1 MNAKRVFISL
11 LSILC
16 SLLPQIS
23 VFNSQFYLKAQT
35 FQLNDLEYFEE
46 SGANVLVYSN
56 IYNGGFCDEKL
67 AGIEIIQRGE
77 RIATG
82 GGIRFMNTPEQWDIY
97 GEMTHREINR
107 TEKYIEVELTYEDYD
122 FVGRIRVQPKDK
134 GCLLQVFLDK
144 PVPANLIGKAGMNLE
159 FFPASYFGK
168 NFLVDGAARILPK
181 FPQHDTEVHPVA
193 EKIPQY
199 YGESTFDDRGRG
211 EFLVAKPLATGH
223 QIVMAPEDNNLR
235 VGITSDIDVSIY
247 DGRLLSQNGTFV
259 VRSLLPANKT
269 GKVLEWYLA
278 PSVDKQ
284 WVRRPNIG
292 ISQIGYTPAQKKV
305 AVVELDKKDV
315 PASSAKILRIGADG
329 QKTVALDAKVNQWG
343 VFNNRYNYVTIDFS
357 QINQPGL
364 YSIEYAGIETNA
376 FPIDKDVYSDK
387 WHASMDV
394 SLVVNMDH
402 MEVNEAYRIW
412 HGRSN
417 MDDALQ
423 APLNVKLHDGYSMG
437 NTTNTKYKPLEH
449 IPNLA
454 VGGWFDAGDF
464 DIQANS
470 VVNTV
475 QDLASLWRLFRPMRD
490 MTFIDEQTKYADIH
504 RPDGLPDV
512 VQQIM
517 HGTLNINAQ
526 IENIGFVAGVIGQ
539 PDMHHYHHLGDAMT
553 LTDGKLYDPSLKPY
567 EVRGEY
573 SGTPDDRMVFTSRG
587 GVSYAMPTIASL
599 ASAYLALKD
608 YFPEEAERSLKNAIM
623 LWDKYFDQLAPRNNQ
638 RQNSDRRRG
647 GGGDPRLTAAIE
659 LWYATG
665 ESRFKDFFLPIIM
678 KQINPKEANQLSYG
692 GGIAPSFNLAN
703 VLRVYD
709 LLDEASQK
717 RVKDAVPAYVK
728 TLSRAGNNNPY
739 QVPITGENWAGNT
752 QVMGNAFN
760 FYLIWR
766 QFPDMVDP
774 ELILKGLNYIYGCHP
789 YSNVSFITSVGVNT
803 KKVAYG
809 NNRADYSVIPGGVV
823 PGLIVKKPDF
833 LENKD
838 DYPFLWGENE
848 CCINS
853 VPNYVMLN
861 LACDEV
867 AKAINK

>member
-1 MNAKRVFISL
+1 MKTKIRLIAALAVMASAHG
-11 LSILC
+11 
-16 SLLPQIS
+16 S
-23 VFNSQFYLKAQT
+23 VNAQT
-35 FQLNDLEYFEE
+35 FKINELEYFEAR
-46 SGANVLVYSN
+46 GANVLVYSN
-56 IYNGGFCDEKL
+56 LYNGGFCDEKL

-77 RIATG
+77 RISTG

-97 GEMTHREINR
+97 GEMTQRLVSRE
-107 TEKYIEVELTYEDYD
+107 KSYIEVELTYKDYD
-122 FVGRIRVQPKDK
+122 FVSKIRVTPKER
-134 GCLLQVFLDK
+134 GCILQVFLDK
-144 PVPANLIGKAGMNLE
+144 PVPERLVGKAGMNLE

-168 NFLVDGAARILPK
+168 NFLMDGAARILPK
-181 FPQHDTEVHPVA
+181 YPQHDTQVRPVS

-211 EFLVAKPLATGH
+211 EFLVPTALATGH
-223 QIVMAPEDNNLR
+223 QIVMAPEDNDLR
-235 VGITSDIDVSIY
+235 VGITSDEEVSIY
-247 DGRLLSQNGTFV
+247 DGRHLSQNGTFV
-259 VRSLLPANKT
+259 VRSLLPAGRT
-269 GKVLEWYLA
+269 GKVLEWYVE
-278 PSVDKQ
+278 PSTDEHWTRK
-284 WVRRPNIG
+284 PNIG

-305 AVVELDKKDV
+305 AVVELDRNDT
-315 PASSAKILRIGADG
+315 PASTARILRVNADG
-329 QKTVALDAKVNQWG
+329 RKSVAMEAKVEPWG
-343 VFNNRYNYVTIDFS
+343 VFYNRYNYVTIDFS
-357 QINQPGL
+357 QIKEPGL
-364 YSIEYAGIETNA
+364 YSIEYAGCETNA
-376 FPIDKDVYSDK
+376 FPIDRNVYSDK
-387 WHASMDV
+387 WHASMDI

-423 APLNVKLHDGYSMG
+423 APLNVRLHDGYSMD
-437 NTTNTKYKPLEH
+437 NTTNTKWKPLEH
-449 IPNLA
+449 IPGLA

-475 QDLASLWRLFRPMRD
+475 QDLASLWRLFKPLRD
-490 MTFIDEQTKYADIH
+490 QTFIDEETKYADIH
-504 RPDGLPDV
+504 RPDGIPDV

-526 IENIGFVAGVIGQ
+526 IENIGFVANVIGQ

-553 LTDGKLYDPSLKPY
+553 LTDGKTYDPSLKLY
-567 EVRGEY
+567 EVKGDR

-587 GVSYAMPTIASL
+587 GKGFSMLTIVSL
-599 ASAYLALKD
+599 ASAYTALKD
-608 YFPEEAERSLKNAIM
+608 YFPEEAERSLKNALK
-623 LWDKYFDQLAPRNNQ
+623 LWEEYADSLAPKNNRNPDSWYRHIGQ
-638 RQNSDRRRG
+638 
-647 GGGDPRLTAAIE
+647 GGDPRLNAAIE

-665 ESRFKDFFLPIIM
+665 DKKFKDFFMPIVM
-678 KQINPKEANQLSYG
+678 KQVEPKNANQESLG
-692 GGIAPSFNLAN
+692 GGIAPLFNLRS

-709 LLDEASQK
+709 LLDKKSQQK
-717 RVKDAVPAYVK
+717 VKDAIPAYVENLAK
-728 TLSRAGNNNPY
+728 AGNNNPY
-739 QVPITGENWAGNT
+739 HVPIQGEGWAGNT

-774 ELILKGLNYIYGCHP
+774 ELVLKGLNYIYGCHP
-789 YSNVSFITSVGVNT
+789 YNNVSFITSVGVNT
-803 KKVAYG
+803 KKVAYS

-853 VPNYVMLN
+853 IPNYVMLN

-867 AKAINK
+867 AKRMNGEK

>member
-1 MNAKRVFISL
+1 MKTKIRLIAALAVMASAHG
-11 LSILC
+11 
-16 SLLPQIS
+16 S
-23 VFNSQFYLKAQT
+23 VNAQT
-35 FQLNDLEYFEE
+35 FKMNELEYFEAR
-46 SGANVLVYSN
+46 GANVLVYSN
-56 IYNGGFCDEKL
+56 LYNGGFCDEKL

-77 RIATG
+77 RISTG

-97 GEMTHREINR
+97 GEMTQRLVSREKN
-107 TEKYIEVELTYEDYD
+107 YIEVELTYKDYD
-122 FVGRIRVQPKDK
+122 FVSKIRVTPKER
-134 GCLLQVFLDK
+134 GCILQVFLDK
-144 PVPANLIGKAGMNLE
+144 PVPERLIGKAGMNLE

-181 FPQHDTEVHPVA
+181 YPQHDTQVRPVS

-211 EFLVAKPLATGH
+211 EFLVPTALATGH
-223 QIVMAPEDNNLR
+223 QIVMAPEDNDLR
-235 VGITSDIDVSIY
+235 VGITSDEEVSIY
-247 DGRLLSQNGTFV
+247 DGRHLSQNGTFV
-259 VRSLLPANKT
+259 VRSLLPAGRT
-269 GKVLEWYLA
+269 GKVLEWYVE
-278 PSVDKQ
+278 PSTDEHWTRK
-284 WVRRPNIG
+284 PNIG

-305 AVVELDKKDV
+305 AVVELDRNDT
-315 PASSAKILRIGADG
+315 PASTARILRVNADG
-329 QKTVALDAKVNQWG
+329 RKSVAMEAKVEPWG
-343 VFNNRYNYVTIDFS
+343 VFYNRYNYVTIDFS
-357 QINQPGL
+357 QIREPGL
-364 YSIEYAGIETNA
+364 YSIEYAGCETNA
-376 FPIDKDVYSDK
+376 FPIDRNVYSDK
-387 WHASMDV
+387 WHASMDI

-423 APLNVKLHDGYSMG
+423 APLNVRLHDGYSMG
-437 NTTNTKYKPLEH
+437 NTTNTKWKPLEH
-449 IPNLA
+449 IPGLA

-475 QDLASLWRLFRPMRD
+475 QDLASLWRLFKPLRD
-490 MTFIDEQTKYADIH
+490 QTFIDEETKYADIH
-504 RPDGLPDV
+504 RPDGIPDV

-526 IENIGFVAGVIGQ
+526 IENIGFVANVIGQ

-553 LTDGKLYDPSLKPY
+553 LTDGKTYDPSLKLY
-567 EVRGEY
+567 EVKGDR

-587 GVSYAMPTIASL
+587 GKGFSMLTIVSL
-599 ASAYLALKD
+599 ASAYTALKD
-608 YFPEEAERSLKNAIM
+608 YFPEEAERSLKNALK
-623 LWDKYFDQLAPRNNQ
+623 LWEEYADSLAPKNNRNPDSWYRHIGQ
-638 RQNSDRRRG
+638 
-647 GGGDPRLTAAIE
+647 GGDPRLNAAIE

-665 ESRFKDFFLPIIM
+665 DKKFKDFFMPIVM
-678 KQINPKEANQLSYG
+678 KQVEPKNANQESLG
-692 GGIAPSFNLAN
+692 GGIAPLFNLRS

-709 LLDEASQK
+709 LLDKKSQQK
-717 RVKDAVPAYVK
+717 VKDAIPAYVENLAK
-728 TLSRAGNNNPY
+728 AGNNNPY
-739 QVPITGENWAGNT
+739 HVPIQGEGWAGNT

-774 ELILKGLNYIYGCHP
+774 ELVLKGLNYIYGCHP
-789 YSNVSFITSVGVNT
+789 YNNVSFITSVGVNT
-803 KKVAYG
+803 KKVAYS

-853 VPNYVMLN
+853 IPNYVMLN
-861 LACDEV
+861 LACDEI
-867 AKAINK
+867 AKRMNGEK